1 MPYHTSFIR
10 QAKPKKYIC
19 VGQNP
24 MCVGLWSSGN
34 KIKTRQA
41 SSAIFTINYRA
52 LPHTDFTKSTA
63 KQPPASS
70 VKWNIH
76 PSSLQNLKQKTS
88 LFEL

>member
-24 MCVGLWSSGN
+24 MCVGSGLCRLRLCGN

-76 PSSLQNLKQKTS
+76 PSSL
-88 LFEL
+88 